1 MLLIDAEFIKMHPF
15 PKRLVHYGY
24 PYAAPVLRRD
34 YRLLFVLLCVAGFIA
49 CMWGVFA

>member
-1 MLLIDAEFIKMHPF
+1 MSLWP
-15 PKRLVHYGY
+15 RLRPRHYGY

-34 YRLLFVLLCVAGFIA
+34 YRLPFVLLCFAGFVA